1 MALPVENILQHF
13 FQTDSLQ
20 NVSVDQVQQVI
31 NAHPYYDAAYFIL
44 AKKMQSQSESDY
56 NPAIQKAALHFSNTA
71 WLHFN
76 LHNDNEP
83 EAITTLA
90 VEAEET
96 VSGNE
101 INTINVEEI
110 FAGNEATHI
119 IETPVEETLPINEIV
134 ADNLANENAE
144 IIDRPDD
151 TVEEA
156 IAESYSEEPA
166 DDAVSEKLS
175 SILQEQAAAF
185 EKPVEAS
192 TEIPIEN
199 TPYHRVD
206 YFDSQGIKL
215 AETAADDKLGTQL
228 KRFTDWLKQMKHVN
242 PNQIDLGNDVAGE
255 TQVQNIARH
264 SNEPEEIVT
273 ETMAEVL
280 VKQGKP
286 EQAIQIYEKLSLN
299 NPSKTAYFAAK
310 IQELKG

>member
-1 MALPVENILQHF
+1 MALPVENILQQL

-20 NVSVDQVQQVI
+20 NVSVDQIQQVI
-31 NAHPYYDAAYFIL
+31 DAHPYYDAAYFLL
-44 AKKMQSQSESDY
+44 AKKAQTGES
-56 NPAIQKAALHFSNTA
+56 NTAAIQKAALHFSNAA

-76 LHNDNEP
+76 LQDDI
-83 EAITTLA
+83 EAATTLGFDA
-90 VEAEET
+90 AET
-96 VSGNE
+96 VSKNEVRSVTIEEILNGKEETHVEDTPSANE
-101 INTINVEEI
+101 IIKDSI
-110 FAGNEATHI
+110 
-119 IETPVEETLPINEIV
+119 
-134 ADNLANENAE
+134 ADNVANEKAE
-144 IIDRPDD
+144 IINRQDD
-151 TVEEA
+151 TIEEA
-156 IAESYSEEPA
+156 IAESYNEEA
-166 DDAVSEKLS
+166 GDAAVSEKLS
-175 SILQEQAAAF
+175 SILQEQAAAY

-215 AETAADDKLGTQL
+215 EETASDDKLGTQL
-228 KRFTDWLKQMKHVN
+228 KRFTDWLKQMKRAN
-242 PNQIDLGNDVAGE
+242 PNQIDLGNDEAGE

-264 SNEPEEIVT
+264 SNEPEAIVT

-286 EQAIQIYEKLSLN
+286 EQAIQIYEKLSFN